1 MKPTRKIHDK
11 EHVEIIRGII
21 TNELLMEILIDVLF
35 SDDIDGDNCKK
46 SNDHEIH

>member
-11 EHVEIIRGII
+11 EHVEIISGII